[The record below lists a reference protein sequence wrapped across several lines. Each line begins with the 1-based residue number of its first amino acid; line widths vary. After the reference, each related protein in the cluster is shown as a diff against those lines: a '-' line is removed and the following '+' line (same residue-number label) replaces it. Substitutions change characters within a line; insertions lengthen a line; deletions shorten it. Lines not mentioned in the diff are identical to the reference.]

1 MQNHTTKQVSGN
13 NDKSKPVLAVLVKQ
27 TYNINKDGTCALAAE
42 QLPLAEDV
50 VMYSHNNAILQADLD
65 VYVQKNYTDVVIKG
79 SAKNYDNAPQF
90 VAEII
95 VGKIRHTMAV
105 QGNQKAYLD
114 DRNKIR
120 FSEIEKV
127 ETVPLRYDF
136 AYGGKDTEAEK
147 QMQMPPAE
155 LLASLPDI
163 NLYADSPFRYPRNPE
178 GKGYLVEKSK
188 AMIEQ
193 LEIPNL
199 QDPEHLLTPE
209 NILVGDFN
217 RWIEM
222 PLPYATDWVNPAWV
236 PRIIYTGLIEFP
248 HSKIAGLKEIEKRWV
263 ELNLYDKKNPA
274 KDFNYRFF
282 NGGHYALQTAFDNP
296 VRECT
301 LINIHPTNKKFT
313 IKLPNVRPKIWVD
326 GRKGTLKETIP
337 VMHSIVIEPDENRLS
352 IVWCGRAPALR
363 PYFYEELKTMPFKVE
378 WEGK

>member
-1 MQNHTTKQVSGN
+1 MNKFHAIQVSGN
-13 NDKSKPVLAVLVKQ
+13 NDRLKTVLAVIVKQ
-27 TYNINKDGTCALAAE
+27 TYTINKDGKCTLADE
-42 QLPLAEDV
+42 QIPLIEDV
-50 VMYSHNNAILQADLD
+50 IMYPHNNAILQADMD
-65 VYVQKNYTDVVIKG
+65 VYVQKNYTDVVVKG

-90 VAEII
+90 AAQII
-95 VGKIRHTMAV
+95 VGKIRHTIAV
-105 QGNQKAYLD
+105 QGNQKVYLD
-114 DRNKIR
+114 DRNKIQ

-127 ETVPLRYDF
+127 DMVPLRYDF

-155 LLASLPDI
+155 FLTSMPDI
-163 NLYADSPFRYPRNPE
+163 DLYADSPFRYPRNPE

-199 QDPEHLLTPE
+199 QDPGHLLTPE
-209 NILVGDFN
+209 NILVGDYH

-236 PRIIYTGLIEFP
+236 PRIIYTGLVEYP

-263 ELNLYDKKNPA
+263 ALDLYEKKNPA

-282 NGGHYALQTAFDNP
+282 NGGHYALQTQLDDP

-301 LINIHPTNKKFT
+301 LINIHPVNKKFT
-313 IKLPNVRPKIWVD
+313 IKLPDSKPAIWVD

-337 VMHSIVIEPDENRLS
+337 VMHSIIIEPDENRLS

-363 PYFYEELKTMPFKVE
+363 PYFQEELKTMPFKVE
-378 WEGK
+378 WKDR

>member
-1 MQNHTTKQVSGN
+1 MQNHTIKQVSGT
-13 NDKSKPVLAVLVKQ
+13 NDKKKPVLAVIVKQ
-27 TYNINKDGTCALAAE
+27 TYTIDKEGKCTLAAE
-42 QLPLAEDV
+42 QMPLAEDV

-65 VYVQKNYTDVVIKG
+65 LYVQKDYTDVVVKG
-79 SAKNYDNAPQF
+79 SAKNYDNQSQF

-95 VGKIRHTMAV
+95 LGKTRHSIAV
-105 QGNQKAYLD
+105 QGNQKVYLD
-114 DRNKIR
+114 DRNRIQ

-155 LLASLPDI
+155 LLASMPDI
-163 NLYADSPFRYPRNPE
+163 DLYSDSPFRYPRNPE

-199 QDPEHLLTPE
+199 QDPDHLLTPG
-209 NILVGDFN
+209 NILVGDYN

-222 PLPYATDWVNPAWV
+222 PIPYATDWVNPAWV
-236 PRIIYTGLIEFP
+236 PRIIYTGLIEYP
-248 HSKIAGLKEIEKRWV
+248 QTKIAGVKEIEKRWV
-263 ELNLYDKKNPA
+263 ALDLYNKKDPA
-274 KDFNYRFF
+274 KDFNFRFF
-282 NGGHYALQTAFDNP
+282 NGGHYALQTQLDNP

-301 LINIHPTNKKFT
+301 LINIHPVNKKFT
-313 IKLPNVRPKIWVD
+313 IRLPDIRPKIWVD

-337 VMHSIVIEPDENRLS
+337 VMHSIIIEPDENRLS
-352 IVWCGRAPALR
+352 IVWCGRAIALR
-363 PYFYEELKTMPFKVE
+363 PYFHEELETMPFKVE
-378 WEGK
+378 WNKK